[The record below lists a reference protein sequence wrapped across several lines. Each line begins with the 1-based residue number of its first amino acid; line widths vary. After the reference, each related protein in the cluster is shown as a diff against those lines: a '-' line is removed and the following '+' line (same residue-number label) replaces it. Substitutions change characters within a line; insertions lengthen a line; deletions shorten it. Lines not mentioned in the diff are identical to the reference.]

1 MMLPFS
7 LAAGL
12 SCPTPAD
19 LAAAL
24 AAEFHAVDEQA
35 VDDALDALA
44 ARLSGARH
52 ADALDQLDVLTGAMA
67 AFEPLAAPLDPHAV
81 HIDVALDRLAGHPT
95 ALAVIGAEG
104 GRRAGLDLAVAAADA
119 HHVVAHRGLGVQVA
133 YDAGLP
139 GVRRVRPGIAAPTW
153 RCSHQVAYALLR
165 EHLDR
170 ALRAGDIAG
179 ALRAAELRLE
189 LPVDLATRS
198 RLEHEQRS
206 LRARLN

>member
-1 MMLPFS
+1 MLPFS

-12 SCPTPAD
+12 SCPTHAD

-44 ARLSGARH
+44 AHLSGARH

-67 AFEPLAAPLDPHAV
+67 AFEPLAAPLDAPAA

-95 ALAVIGAEG
+95 ALAVIGAEAA
-104 GRRAGLDLAVAAADA
+104 RRAGLDQTVAAAGA
-119 HHVVAHRGLGVQVA
+119 HHVLAHRGLGVQVA
-133 YDAGLP
+133 YDPALP

-189 LPVDLATRS
+189 LPVDPATRS

-206 LRARLN
+206 LRAHLN